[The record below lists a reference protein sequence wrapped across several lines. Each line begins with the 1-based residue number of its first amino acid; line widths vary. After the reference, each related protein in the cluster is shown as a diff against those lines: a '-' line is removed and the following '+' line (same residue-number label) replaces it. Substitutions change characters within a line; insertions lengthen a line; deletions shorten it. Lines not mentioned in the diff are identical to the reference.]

1 MNSDTKKFLK
11 TVLIVLLVIAVIAF
25 LIFAV
30 LSFSLDRV
38 RNKSSK
44 FPVSDGYRWECQEFD
59 MNFECKM
66 MDSGIK
72 IFRGEAVI
80 NGTLYEVADARVHTC
95 TKTKGRMEFYVAYSG
110 FAKEFLRFKYKIK
123 GDKMICKV
131 QADEYGVAPESGILT
146 FVKVPINP
154 EK

>member
-1 MNSDTKKFLK
+1 MTEKSVSKVSRVINC
-11 TVLIVLLVIAVIAF
+11 LIIAL
-25 LIFAV
+25 LIFAMCMILG
-30 LSFSLDRV
+30 LSRV
-38 RNKSSK
+38 KRKIIF

-59 MNFECKM
+59 MNFECKKL
-66 MDSGIK
+66 DSKTK

-80 NGTLYEVADARVHTC
+80 NGTSYEIGDDKVHTF
-95 TKTKGRMEFYVAYSG
+95 TMTNGVMEFSVVYSG
-110 FAKEFLRFKYKIK
+110 VAHGFLKFKYKIK

>member
-1 MNSDTKKFLK
+1 MAEKNVSKVSRVINCF
-11 TVLIVLLVIAVIAF
+11 IVAL
-25 LIFAV
+25 LIFAMCMILG
-30 LSFSLDRV
+30 LSRV
-38 RNKSSK
+38 KRKIIF

-59 MNFECKM
+59 MNFECKKL
-66 MDSGIK
+66 DSKTK

-80 NGTLYEVADARVHTC
+80 NGTSYEVGDDKVHTF
-95 TKTKGRMEFYVAYSG
+95 TMTNGVMEFSVVYSG
-110 FAKEFLRFKYKIK
+110 AAHGFLKFKYKIK

>member
-1 MNSDTKKFLK
+1 MAEKNVSKVSRVINCF
-11 TVLIVLLVIAVIAF
+11 IVAL
-25 LIFAV
+25 LIFAMCMILG
-30 LSFSLDRV
+30 LSRV
-38 RNKSSK
+38 KRKIIF

-110 FAKEFLRFKYKIK
+110 FANEFLIFKYKIK

-131 QADEYGVAPESGILT
+131 QADEYGVAPENGILT
-146 FVKVPINP
+146 FVKVPIDSA
-154 EK
+154 K

>member
-11 TVLIVLLVIAVIAF
+11 TALIVLLVIAVIAF

-59 MNFECKM
+59 MNFECKKL
-66 MDSGIK
+66 DSKTK

-80 NGTLYEVADARVHTC
+80 NGTSYEVGDDKIHTF
-95 TKTKGRMEFYVAYSG
+95 TMTNGVMEFSVVYSG
-110 FAKEFLRFKYKIK
+110 VAHGFLKFKYKIK

-131 QADEYGVAPESGILT
+131 QADEYGVAPENGILT

-154 EK
+154 AK

>member
-1 MNSDTKKFLK
+1 MAEKNVSKVSRVINCF
-11 TVLIVLLVIAVIAF
+11 IVAL
-25 LIFAV
+25 LIFAMCMILG
-30 LSFSLDRV
+30 LSRV
-38 RNKSSK
+38 KRKIIF

-59 MNFECKM
+59 MNFECKKL
-66 MDSGIK
+66 DSGTK

-80 NGTLYEVADARVHTC
+80 NGTSYEVGDDKVHTF
-95 TKTKGRMEFYVAYSG
+95 TMTNGVMEFSVAYSG
-110 FAKEFLRFKYKIK
+110 VAHGFLKFKYKIK

-131 QADEYGVAPESGILT
+131 QTDEYGVAPENGILT

>member
-11 TVLIVLLVIAVIAF
+11 TALIVLLVIAVIAF

-38 RNKSSK
+38 RNKLSK

-59 MNFECKM
+59 MNFECKKL
-66 MDSGIK
+66 DSKTK

-80 NGTLYEVADARVHTC
+80 NGTSYEVADARVHTC
-95 TKTKGRMEFYVAYSG
+95 TKTNGSMEFYVAYSG
-110 FAKEFLRFKYKIK
+110 FANEFLIFKYKIK

-131 QADEYGVAPESGILT
+131 QTDEYGVAPESGILT

>member
-1 MNSDTKKFLK
+1 M
-11 TVLIVLLVIAVIAF
+11 LIVLLAIVVIAF
-25 LIFAV
+25 LIF
-30 LSFSLDRV
+30 LLYYLFSLDRV

-72 IFRGEAVI
+72 NFFRGEAVI
-80 NGTLYEVADARVHTC
+80 NGTLYEVGDDRVHTC

-110 FAKEFLRFKYKIK
+110 FANEFF
-123 GDKMICKV
+123 
-131 QADEYGVAPESGILT
+131 
-146 FVKVPINP
+146 
-154 EK
+154 

>member
-1 MNSDTKKFLK
+1 MTEKSVSKVSRVINC
-11 TVLIVLLVIAVIAF
+11 LIIAL
-25 LIFAV
+25 LIFAMCMILG
-30 LSFSLDRV
+30 LSRV
-38 RNKSSK
+38 KRKIIF

-59 MNFECKM
+59 MNFECKKL
-66 MDSGIK
+66 DSKTK

-80 NGTLYEVADARVHTC
+80 NGTSYEIGDDKVHTF
-95 TKTKGRMEFYVAYSG
+95 TMTNGVMEFSVVYSG
-110 FAKEFLRFKYKIK
+110 VAHGFLKFKYKIK

-131 QADEYGVAPESGILT
+131 QADEYGVAPENGILT